1 MEKIWRLI
9 KKMKTKKGKSSK
21 LWLVLLAPL
30 FALVLAACGP
40 VSGQEGQTTLETARE
55 QGHVT
60 IGFANEQPYAFMNSD
75 LELTGISVDIA
86 STILENLG
94 IPEVNGVLTEFGML
108 IPGLQA
114 QRYDMAT
121 AGMFL
126 TPNRAN
132 AEGIQ
137 FANPEFAIGEGMA
150 VQAGNPEDLHSYED
164 VANNENATISTPS
177 GTIEVDYLQQSG
189 VPQERIVTV
198 PDIASF
204 LSAVQA
210 GRADAMTA
218 TAPAIRSTI
227 EQADAPDIEIVEDF
241 EQPVIDGEP
250 VEDYGATV
258 FRETDQDFIDA
269 WNEELRALEESGE
282 LLEIYE
288 EYGFTEENLPE
299 GITPEEALE

>member
-1 MEKIWRLI
+1 
-9 KKMKTKKGKSSK
+9 MKTTKGKGSR
-21 LWLVLLAPL
+21 LWLLLLMPL
-30 FALVLAACGP
+30 ITLILAACGP
-40 VSGQEGQTTLETARE
+40 VSGQEGQSTLETARE
-55 QGHVT
+55 QGYVT
-60 IGFANEQPYAFMNSD
+60 IGFANEQPYAYMNED

-94 IPEVNGVLTEFGML
+94 IPGMEGVLTEFGML

-114 QRYDMAT
+114 RRYDMAT
-121 AGMFL
+121 AGMFI

-150 VQAGNPEDLHSYED
+150 VQAGNPLNLQSYED
-164 VANNENATISTPS
+164 VANNEEATIATPS
-177 GTIEVDYLQQSG
+177 GTIEVDYLLESG

-198 PDIASF
+198 PDIASA
-204 LSAVQA
+204 LSALQA

-218 TAPAIRSTI
+218 TAPAVRSTV
-227 EQADAPDIEIVEDF
+227 EQANAPDVEIVEDF

-250 VEDYGATV
+250 VEDFGATV
-258 FRETDQDFIDA
+258 FRDTDQDFIDA
-269 WNEELRALEESGE
+269 WNEELRRLEESGE

-288 EYGFTEENLPE
+288 DYGFTEENLPG

>member
-1 MEKIWRLI
+1 
-9 KKMKTKKGKSSK
+9 MKTTKGKGSR
-21 LWLVLLAPL
+21 LWLLLLMPL
-30 FALVLAACGP
+30 ITLILAACGP
-40 VSGQEGQTTLETARE
+40 VSGQEGQSTLETARE
-55 QGHVT
+55 QGYVT
-60 IGFANEQPYAFMNSD
+60 IGFANEQPYAYMNED

-94 IPEVNGVLTEFGML
+94 IPGMEGVLTEFGML
-108 IPGLQA
+108 IPGLQSR
-114 QRYDMAT
+114 RYDMAT
-121 AGMFL
+121 AGMFI

-150 VQAGNPEDLHSYED
+150 VQAGNPLNLQSYED
-164 VANNENATISTPS
+164 VANNEEATIATPS

-189 VPQERIVTV
+189 VPLERIVTV
-198 PDIASF
+198 PDIASA
-204 LSAVQA
+204 LSALQA

-218 TAPAIRSTI
+218 TAPAVRSTV
-227 EQADAPDIEIVEDF
+227 EQANAPDVEIVEDF

-250 VEDYGATV
+250 VEDFGATV
-258 FRETDQDFIDA
+258 FRDTDQDFIDA
-269 WNEELRALEESGE
+269 WNEELRRLEESGE

-288 EYGFTEENLPE
+288 DYGFTEENLPG